1 MTLELT
7 LELEKLFLWIWIS
20 TDDEL
25 FLSADWPLGLR
36 LNELFLEPWL
46 LLDMLKAGEGEAVEG
61 GDSLRPP
68 LLPPPPPMT
77 RLSSPGLSSPGRA
90 WPESTASREEQRDAV
105 RDGFCLKLRE
115 NVKYSSMI
123 FYILGRGGA
132 L

>member
-7 LELEKLFLWIWIS
+7 LVLEKLFLWIWIS
-20 TDDEL
+20 TDEEL
-25 FLSADWPLGLR
+25 FLSADWPRPLGLR

-46 LLDMLKAGEGEAVEG
+46 LLGILKAGEGEAVEG

-115 NVKYSSMI
+115 NVKFLDDI
-123 FYILGRGGA
+123 
-132 L
+132 